1 MQTKV
6 ADVMIREVKMVD
18 VQDSVLDAA
27 GIMKQ
32 YEIGCVIVTDEG
44 KPAGIL
50 TERDILSRVV
60 FERKDPA
67 ETGIKE
73 VMSTPLVTVSSRVG
87 ITRATRIMLKK
98 GIKKLVVTNS
108 GRLKGILSLTD
119 LVPLLETQ
127 GGINGL
133 PLDEA
138 PKRVRRVFEIYYD
151 PVRQIRKRCPLTMIR
166 GASISCI
173 GTKCMWYVK
182 ESCVILN
189 LFQKIS

>member
-6 ADVMIREVKMVD
+6 ADVMIREVKIVD

-27 GIMKQ
+27 GIMNQ
-32 YEIGCVIVTDEG
+32 YEIGCVIVTDKG
-44 KPAGIL
+44 KPTGIL

-67 ETGIKE
+67 ETEIQE
-73 VMSTPLVTVSSRVG
+73 VMSSPLVIISPRVR
-87 ITRATRIMLKK
+87 ITRAVRIMLKN

-119 LVPLLETQ
+119 LMPLLETHVR
-127 GGINGL
+127 INEL
-133 PLDEA
+133 HLDKA

-151 PVRQIRKRCPLTMIR
+151 PVRQIRKRCPLSMIK
-166 GASISCI
+166 GTSISCI
-173 GTKCMWYVK
+173 GPKCMWYVR

-189 LFQKIS
+189 LYQKVS

>member
-27 GIMKQ
+27 GIMNQ
-32 YEIGCVIVTDEG
+32 YEIGCVIVTDKG

-60 FERKDPA
+60 FEGKYPA
-67 ETGIKE
+67 ETEIEE
-73 VMSTPLVTVSSRVG
+73 VMSSPLVSVSTRVG
-87 ITRATRIMLKK
+87 VTRAIRIMLKK
-98 GIKKLVVTNS
+98 GIKKLVVMSS

-119 LVPLLETQ
+119 LIPLLETQ

-133 PLDEA
+133 PLDKA

-151 PVRQIRKRCPLTMIR
+151 PVRQIRKRCPLSMIK

-173 GTKCMWYVK
+173 GRKCMWYVN

-189 LFQKIS
+189 LFQKVA

>member
-6 ADVMIREVKMVD
+6 KDIMIREVKMAD

-27 GIMKQ
+27 GIMNQ
-32 YEIGCVIVTDEG
+32 YEIGCVIVADKG
-44 KPAGIL
+44 KPIGIL
-50 TERDILSRVV
+50 TERDILRRVV

-67 ETGIKE
+67 ETEIEE
-73 VMSTPLVTVSSRVG
+73 VMSRPLVTVSPRAG
-87 ITRATRIMLKK
+87 IVRAIRIMLRK

-119 LVPLLETQ
+119 LMPLLESQ
-127 GGINGL
+127 REINGGL
-133 PLDEA
+133 VEKA

-166 GASISCI
+166 GSSISCI
-173 GTKCMWYVK
+173 GLKCMWYIK

-189 LFQKIS
+189 LFQKVS